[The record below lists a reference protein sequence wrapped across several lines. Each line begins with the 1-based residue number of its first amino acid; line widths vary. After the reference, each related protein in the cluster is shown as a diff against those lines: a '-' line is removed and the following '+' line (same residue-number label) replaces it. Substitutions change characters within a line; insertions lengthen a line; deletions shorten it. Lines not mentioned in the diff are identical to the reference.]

1 MFFQQGTTPSVVT
14 FYHGSRDV
22 VRVAQR
28 LNNILEEVHDVMIA
42 SRSKST
48 YTKYN
53 TGLKRWW
60 CFCNS
65 FQLDPYKYNVNDVLK
80 FLKAKYDNDM
90 AEGTLNSFR
99 SAIVAIHG
107 PQLGEDSSMK
117 IFYLKS
123 K

>member
-48 YTKYN
+48 YTQYN
-53 TGLKRWW
+53 TGLKRSGV
-60 CFCNS
+60 F
-65 FQLDPYKYNVNDVLK
+65 
-80 FLKAKYDNDM
+80 
-90 AEGTLNSFR
+90 
-99 SAIVAIHG
+99 AIASSWIHINTT
-107 PQLGEDSSMK
+107 STT
-117 IFYLKS
+117 Y
-123 K
+123 